1 MCSKTLNIMVIESR
15 GVFLALIDGREIC
28 SRLGNDISVCD
39 ALLQDAIDKLNYKK
53 DVDYIIR
60 KSSTDNGDAITFLTV
75 AAAFGFARWHG
86 GEQLQSVEEFLQ
98 DCETEYFPSMLGA
111 LAENPPSSGK
121 LH

>member
-39 ALLQDAIDKLNYKK
+39 TLLQDAIDKLNYRNG
-53 DVDYIIR
+53 VDYIIR
-60 KSSTDNGDAITFLTV
+60 ESSTDIGDDITFLTV
-75 AAAFGFARWHG
+75 AAAFGFARWYG
-86 GEQLQSVEEFLQ
+86 GEQLQSAEEFLH

>member
-1 MCSKTLNIMVIESR
+1 MVIESR

-39 ALLQDAIDKLNYKK
+39 ALLQDAIDKLNYKMG
-53 DVDYIIR
+53 VDYIIS

-75 AAAFGFARWHG
+75 AAAFGFARWYG

-98 DCETEYFPSMLGA
+98 DCEAEYFPSMLGA
-111 LAENPPSSGK
+111 LTGSLDYSGK